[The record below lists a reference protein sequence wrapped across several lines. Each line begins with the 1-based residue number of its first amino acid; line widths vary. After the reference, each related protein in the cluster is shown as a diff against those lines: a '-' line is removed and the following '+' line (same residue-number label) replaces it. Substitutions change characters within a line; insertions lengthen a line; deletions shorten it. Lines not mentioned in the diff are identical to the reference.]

1 MRGFQHKSIS
11 DMKTGTGKFS
21 RRSSMEI
28 AKFNMAAF
36 DFERMDGMLIIAHT
50 SLREIRDSPTL
61 DRLDAAFYNIK
72 SAFMI
77 LKYAIQGHLRKQLVK
92 KESKIKEAIALFR
105 STETEQITWDDARA
119 IMDML
124 WDFLD
129 GIYEAKQ
136 LSGIGIPKSKYMG
149 AEAKIK
155 KAVEA

>member
-1 MRGFQHKSIS
+1 MGGFQHKSIS
-11 DMKTGTGKFS
+11 DMKIGTGRFS
-21 RRSSMEI
+21 RRSSMEV

-36 DFERMDGMLIIAHT
+36 DFERMDGALVVAHN

-72 SAFMI
+72 GAFMI
-77 LKYAIQGHLRKQLVK
+77 LKYALQGQLRKRLVK
-92 KESKIKEAIALFR
+92 DEEKIKNAIALLR
-105 STETEQITWDDARA
+105 DNEGEKITWNDARA
-119 IMDML
+119 VMDML

-129 GIYEAKQ
+129 EIYEAKQ